1 MESSATKLPKVDE
14 ANAVNVDS
22 PESIVNKRRQRRQ
35 QRLELI
41 AGRNNARARSPQTL
55 YQHQSMD
62 FQDKLLLAAATADT
76 AQMSTGSP
84 DTHATDHSTQV
95 GSKGERLYP
104 SFERGGDSIP
114 CVTTANTFP
123 SPEISQIP
131 NRIRRK
137 NNSAST
143 ITTSE
148 DSSPALHDNKLK
160 RERGQDINSSVT
172 DERQPQGGERH
183 VTPFPIISSRLLPPS
198 IDEVRLLPKQK
209 PPGKS
214 ASPSKPSAPTHKTT
228 ACGSYASNMSRPNLQ
243 RYSTAPSSSSPAR
256 ETNVLD
262 NVLMDRAWLI
272 RQNLMSFEMQELA
285 EEAEKA
291 AESGLEKF
299 VGSASKF
306 GVEETSP
313 YLPQFADD
321 GDFVSSRERGD
332 EYLTPSR
339 MVSRKSFVD
348 TLPDFDYTPSYFTRK
363 KIPVTALRK
372 FDEIVPTF
380 TEMHNNIRIHLGS
393 EGMDTNLLPAV
404 HTRQSDDDG
413 NDCEEGLLS
422 PAPSFASSFSS
433 YAVASFREIIDH
445 GMSTFSRPE
454 SDTSTKLLSNS
465 VDEENGNPSQTEL
478 NHSDNSDS
486 DDSSVEYYGRKSPVI
501 ELFTNNSA
509 TNQTI
514 PGSSQSV
521 TSNLSARN
529 NTNQSFPES
538 SRSVTSNSAA
548 RNNIKQTFSE
558 SSRSVTFAKE
568 KETYRALL
576 ERMRKKTLTKEI
588 VLVKS
593 ESFDVDQTSCAPSL
607 TGIFPV
613 GSDSETNITS
623 PMAFLAKLQSQFSLT
638 SDNDGCHN
646 DMPLIDEN
654 NKHFVSNYFYTS
666 QKSGVINPDNDTPT
680 LNFDTNQDER
690 KNSKLLRGC
699 GPENIISACDTA
711 TRYADRIFDWFGGGG
726 ESKAHRRKA
735 TNSSIE
741 QSPNPNWIQSW
752 QTSEAEDY
760 VPVRQI
766 FLPPKLSAA
775 RHAVENNEGKESTN
789 LAYDCE
795 SSIIACSDVGE
806 LSCQVGKIT

>member
-14 ANAVNVDS
+14 ANAVNQNIDS
-22 PESIVNKRRQRRQ
+22 PESIVNKNNSRRQRRQ

-41 AGRNNARARSPQTL
+41 AGRNNNARARSPQTL

-84 DTHATDHSTQV
+84 DTHATDHSTQKSS
-95 GSKGERLYP
+95 SKGEIFHP

-114 CVTTANTFP
+114 RVTTATTFP
-123 SPEISQIP
+123 SPETSQIP
-131 NRIRRK
+131 NQMRRT
-137 NNSAST
+137 NNSASK
-143 ITTSE
+143 ITTSV
-148 DSSPALHDNKLK
+148 DSSPALPDKLR
-160 RERGQDINSSVT
+160 RERGPSVT

-183 VTPFPIISSRLLPPS
+183 VTPLPIISSRLLPPS

-209 PPGKS
+209 S
-214 ASPSKPSAPTHKTT
+214 SKVL
-228 ACGSYASNMSRPNLQ
+228 RPNLH
-243 RYSTAPSSSSPAR
+243 RYSTAPSSTSPAR

-272 RQNLMSFEMQELA
+272 RQNLISFEMQELA

-306 GVEETSP
+306 GVEETPP

-339 MVSRKSFVD
+339 MVSQRKSFVD

-380 TEMHNNIRIHLGS
+380 TEMHNNIRIHLGI
-393 EGMDTNLLPAV
+393 EGVNTNLLPAV
-404 HTRQSDDDG
+404 HTRQFDDDE

-422 PAPSFASSFSS
+422 PAASFASSFSS

-445 GMSTFSRPE
+445 TIRPSLSTFSRPE
-454 SDTSTKLLSNS
+454 SDTSKKLLSNS
-465 VDEENGNPSQTEL
+465 VDEDNGNLSQTAL

-486 DDSSVEYYGRKSPVI
+486 DDSSVEYYGRKSPVV

-514 PGSSQSV
+514 PESSQSV
-521 TSNLSARN
+521 TSNVSSRH
-529 NTNQSFPES
+529 NTNQSIPES

-548 RNNIKQTFSE
+548 RNNIIKQTFSE

-576 ERMRKKTLTKEI
+576 ERMRKKTLTEEI

-613 GSDSETNITS
+613 GSDSETKITS

-638 SDNDGCHN
+638 SDDDGCHN
-646 DMPLIDEN
+646 DMPLIHEN

-666 QKSGVINPDNDTPT
+666 QKSGLNDPDNDMPT

-690 KNSKLLRGC
+690 KYSKFLRGC

-711 TRYADRIFDWFGGGG
+711 TRYADRIFDWFGVGG
-726 ESKAHRRKA
+726 ESKVHRRKA

-752 QTSEAEDY
+752 QTSEAEDK

-766 FLPPKLSAA
+766 FFPPKLSAA
-775 RHAVENNEGKESTN
+775 RHLVENNEGKESTN

-806 LSCQVGKIT
+806 FSCQVGKIT

>member
-1 MESSATKLPKVDE
+1 MESSATKVD
-14 ANAVNVDS
+14 VDS
-22 PESIVNKRRQRRQ
+22 PETIVNKNNSRRQRRQ

-41 AGRNNARARSPQTL
+41 AGRNNARAQSPQML

-84 DTHATDHSTQV
+84 ETHTTDHSTQKS
-95 GSKGERLYP
+95 SKGERVHP

-114 CVTTANTFP
+114 CVTTADTFS
-123 SPEISQIP
+123 SPETSQIP
-131 NRIRRK
+131 NQMRRE

-148 DSSPALHDNKLK
+148 DSSPALHDNKVR
-160 RERGQDINSSVT
+160 RERGQHINFSIT

-183 VTPFPIISSRLLPPS
+183 VTPLPIISSRLLPPS
-198 IDEVRLLPKQK
+198 IDEVRLPPKQK
-209 PPGKS
+209 S
-214 ASPSKPSAPTHKTT
+214 SKVL
-228 ACGSYASNMSRPNLQ
+228 ASNMSRPNLQ

-272 RQNLMSFEMQELA
+272 RQNLISFEMQELA

-306 GVEETSP
+306 GVEETPP
-313 YLPQFADD
+313 YSPQFADD
-321 GDFVSSRERGD
+321 GDFVSNRERGD

-372 FDEIVPTF
+372 FDEIVPNF

-393 EGMDTNLLPAV
+393 EGVNTNLVPAV
-404 HTRQSDDDG
+404 HTRQSDDEEK
-413 NDCEEGLLS
+413 DCEEGLLS

-445 GMSTFSRPE
+445 GIRPSLSTFSRLE
-454 SDTSTKLLSNS
+454 SDTLTSEKLLSNS
-465 VDEENGNPSQTEL
+465 VDEENVNTSQTAL

-514 PGSSQSV
+514 PESSQSV
-521 TSNLSARN
+521 TSNVCARHN
-529 NTNQSFPES
+529 ANQSILES
-538 SRSVTSNSAA
+538 SRSVTSNSTA

-568 KETYRALL
+568 KEIYRSLL
-576 ERMRKKTLTKEI
+576 EGMRKKTLTKEI

-613 GSDSETNITS
+613 GSDSEANITSITS
-623 PMAFLAKLQSQFSLT
+623 PMAFLAKLSQFSLT
-638 SDNDGCHN
+638 SDDDGCHN
-646 DMPLIDEN
+646 NMPLIDEN

-666 QKSGVINPDNDTPT
+666 QKSGLIDPDNDIYKLNFDT
-680 LNFDTNQDER
+680 LNFDTNQDES
-690 KNSKLLRGC
+690 KNSKFLRGC
-699 GPENIISACDTA
+699 GPENIISACNTA
-711 TRYADRIFDWFGGGG
+711 TRYADRIFDWFGVGG
-726 ESKAHRRKA
+726 ESKVHRRKA

-752 QTSEAEDY
+752 QTSEAEE
-760 VPVRQI
+760 VPMRQI
-766 FLPPKLSAA
+766 FFPPKLSAA
-775 RHAVENNEGKESTN
+775 RHAVENNECRESTN

-795 SSIIACSDVGE
+795 SSIVACSE

>member
-14 ANAVNVDS
+14 ANDVNVDS
-22 PESIVNKRRQRRQ
+22 PESIVNKNNSRRQRRQ

-41 AGRNNARARSPQTL
+41 AGRSNARARSPQTL

-84 DTHATDHSTQV
+84 DTH
-95 GSKGERLYP
+95 
-104 SFERGGDSIP
+104 ERGGDSIP
-114 CVTTANTFP
+114 RVTTANTFP
-123 SPEISQIP
+123 LPEISQNP
-131 NRIRRK
+131 NRMRRN

-143 ITTSE
+143 ITTAV
-148 DSSPALHDNKLK
+148 DSFPALADKL
-160 RERGQDINSSVT
+160 DINFSVT
-172 DERQPQGGERH
+172 HERQPQGGERH
-183 VTPFPIISSRLLPPS
+183 VTPLPIISSRLLPPS
-198 IDEVRLLPKQK
+198 IDEIRLLPKQK
-209 PPGKS
+209 R
-214 ASPSKPSAPTHKTT
+214 
-228 ACGSYASNMSRPNLQ
+228 NMSRPNLQ

-272 RQNLMSFEMQELA
+272 RQNLISFEMQELA

-306 GVEETSP
+306 GVEETPP
-313 YLPQFADD
+313 YLPQFTDD
-321 GDFVSSRERGD
+321 GVFVSNRERGD

-339 MVSRKSFVD
+339 MVSRKSFVG

-372 FDEIVPTF
+372 FDEIVPDF
-380 TEMHNNIRIHLGS
+380 TEMHNNIRVHLGS
-393 EGMDTNLLPAV
+393 EGVNTNQLPAV
-404 HTRQSDDDG
+404 HTRQSDDDEK
-413 NDCEEGLLS
+413 DCEEGLLS

-445 GMSTFSRPE
+445 GIRPSLSTFSRPE

-465 VDEENGNPSQTEL
+465 VDEENGKLSQTAL

-501 ELFTNNSA
+501 ELLTTNNSA

-514 PGSSQSV
+514 PESSQSV
-521 TSNLSARN
+521 TSNVSARH
-529 NTNQSFPES
+529 NTNQSNQES
-538 SRSVTSNSAA
+538 SQSVMSNSAA

-558 SSRSVTFAKE
+558 SSRFAKE

-576 ERMRKKTLTKEI
+576 ERMRKKTLIKEI

-613 GSDSETNITS
+613 GSNSETNITS

-638 SDNDGCHN
+638 SDDDGRHN
-646 DMPLIDEN
+646 NMPLIDEN

-666 QKSGVINPDNDTPT
+666 QKSGLNDPDDDMPT

-690 KNSKLLRGC
+690 KNAKFLRGC

-711 TRYADRIFDWFGGGG
+711 TRYADRIFDWFGVGG
-726 ESKAHRRKA
+726 ESKVHRRKA

-752 QTSEAEDY
+752 QTSEAEDK

-766 FLPPKLSAA
+766 FFPPKLSAA
-775 RHAVENNEGKESTN
+775 RCAVKNNEGKESTN